1 MQRWVGRNG
10 RIGGGEGA
18 LRTRAQRFFTAG
30 AAVLALSLPA
40 GAWAGPQALAAGAPE
55 EAGCSWGIKSNPDT
69 VNIAYPDLDVTY
81 WAHEFVPVPG
91 ERLVIKGAYPA
102 ARYFSFHVYDSR
114 AFPLDSAFDA
124 RIAPDPGSS
133 NPFLAAVTRHPRSAA
148 HADAV
153 VRSRSESEL
162 LPGQR

>member
-1 MQRWVGRNG
+1 MSHGVEGHTRRGPLTSDDAELVAEVMQ
-10 RIGGGEGA
+10 A
-18 LRTRAQRFFTAG
+18 LATPSRVLIRAQLRESSLSVSELVAG

-133 NPFLAAVTRHPRSAA
+133 NPFL
-148 HADAV
+148 
-153 VRSRSESEL
+153 
-162 LPGQR
+162 